1 MQFNEAQIQAIQHN
15 TGPCMVIA
23 GPGSGKTTVL
33 THRVRYLIERYG
45 VNPSDILVITFTK
58 AAAEQMKLK
67 FKGLSEGRNS
77 AVTFGTFH
85 AVFFTILKAAYNYS
99 AHCIIKPQIQHEFVK
114 DQMCRLELEYDDE
127 NEAVAGVLSEIS
139 CVKGEDVNID
149 EYESRCIPPQS
160 FRIMYR
166 AYDDML
172 VRKHLIDFDDMIV
185 QCRELLMQREDYR
198 RAWQNKYKYIL
209 IDEFQDINK
218 AQFDVVRILADE
230 YRNLFV
236 VGDDDQS
243 IYGFRGSAP
252 QIMLDFNKYY
262 SDAVRIDMCINYR
275 STGNIV
281 FASRAVAEENEHRYY
296 KDITTYNSQGDT
308 VSVYEFNS
316 LNDEKAFLVSEIRRL
331 IDTGIAADD
340 IAVLSRT
347 NVIGNMYMSRLE
359 SDGIPC
365 CDYSAVQDVYEHWI
379 SKDILTYIRI
389 ALGSRERMDFL
400 RIINKPL
407 RYITRSYITQ
417 PADINALKR
426 SCERNEQMSE
436 QVEKLA
442 SDINMIRNMS
452 PFAAVNYIRKGIGY
466 DEYIRNYIYEYKAD
480 KEELYNVLD
489 ELAHRA
495 SRYMSLSQWLD
506 GITEYL
512 KQCDTQRRN
521 NTVEGVHMLTMHG
534 SKGLEY
540 KIVMVMDVCEGI
552 IPYNK
557 AVLDEQIEEERRLFL
572 CCNDKGKRKVVSSV
586 PQAEVQQRYNPFTLY
601 RRASYCS
608 LSSSSYR
615 SSYSIA
621 SNSSSNASDTSS
633 YSSSDSIFSS
643 TGSLSPSTLYL

>member
-1 MQFNEAQIQAIQHN
+1 MQFNKAQIQAIQHN
-15 TGPCMVIA
+15 KGPCMVIA

-33 THRVRYLIERYG
+33 THRVRYLIDRCG
-45 VNPSDILVITFTK
+45 VKPSDILVITFTK
-58 AAAEQMKLK
+58 AAAEQMKFK
-67 FKGLSEGRNS
+67 FKGLSEGRSS

-99 AHCIIKPQIQHEFVK
+99 ARCIITPQVQHEFVK
-114 DQMCRLELEYDDE
+114 DQIHRLELEYDDE
-127 NEAVAGVLSEIS
+127 KEAVDGVLSEIS
-139 CVKGEDVNID
+139 RVKGEAVNID

-160 FRIMYR
+160 FRIIYM

-236 VGDDDQS
+236 VGDDDQG

-365 CDYSAVQDVYEHWI
+365 CDYSVVQDIYEHWI

-389 ALGSRERMDFL
+389 ALGSRERIDFL

-407 RYITRSYITQ
+407 RYISRSYITQ

-426 SCERNEQMSE
+426 GYEGNEQMSK
-436 QVEKLA
+436 QVEKLV
-442 SDINMIRNMS
+442 SDISMIRSMS
-452 PFAAVNYIRKGIGY
+452 PFAAVNYIRKGVGY
-466 DEYIRNYIYEYKAD
+466 DEYIRNYIYEHKAD

-495 SRYMSLSQWLD
+495 SQYMSLSQWLD
-506 GITEYL
+506 GIAEYIR
-512 KQCDTQRRN
+512 QCDKDRQN
-521 NTVEGVHMLTMHG
+521 NTADGVHMLTMHG

-540 KIVMVMDVCEGI
+540 KIVLVMDVCEGI

-557 AVLDEQIEEERRLFL
+557 SILDEQIEEERRLFYVAMTRAKEKL
-572 CCNDKGKRKVVSSV
+572 YLLYPK
-586 PQAEVQQRYNPFTLY
+586 QRYNKDTT
-601 RRASYCS
+601 
-608 LSSSSYR
+608 R
-615 SSYSIA
+615 SRFIEELLTARYPLLRT
-621 SNSSSNASDTSS
+621 DLHT
-633 YSSSDSIFSS
+633 
-643 TGSLSPSTLYL
+643 P

>member
-1 MQFNEAQIQAIQHN
+1 MQFNKAQIQAIQHN
-15 TGPCMVIA
+15 KGPCMVIA

-33 THRVRYLIERYG
+33 THRVRYLIDRCG
-45 VNPSDILVITFTK
+45 VKPSDILVITFTK
-58 AAAEQMKLK
+58 AAAEQMKFK
-67 FKGLSEGRNS
+67 FKGLSEGRSS

-99 AHCIIKPQIQHEFVK
+99 ARCIITPQVQHEFVK
-114 DQMCRLELEYDDE
+114 DQIHRLELEYDDE
-127 NEAVAGVLSEIS
+127 KEAVDGVLSEIS
-139 CVKGEDVNID
+139 RVKGEAVNID

-160 FRIMYR
+160 FRIIYM

-365 CDYSAVQDVYEHWI
+365 CDYSVVQDIYEHWI

-389 ALGSRERMDFL
+389 ALGSRERIDFL

-407 RYITRSYITQ
+407 RYISRSYITQ

-426 SCERNEQMSE
+426 GYEGNEQMSK
-436 QVEKLA
+436 QVEKLV
-442 SDINMIRNMS
+442 SDISMIRSMS
-452 PFAAVNYIRKGIGY
+452 PFAAVNYIRKGVGY
-466 DEYIRNYIYEYKAD
+466 DEYIRNYIYEHKAD

-495 SRYMSLSQWLD
+495 SQYMSLSQWLD
-506 GITEYL
+506 GIVEYIR
-512 KQCDTQRRN
+512 QCDKDRQN
-521 NTVEGVHMLTMHG
+521 NTADGVHMLTMHG

-540 KIVMVMDVCEGI
+540 KIVLVMDACEGI

-557 AVLDEQIEEERRLFL
+557 SILDEQIEEERRLFYVAMTRAKEKL
-572 CCNDKGKRKVVSSV
+572 YLLYPK
-586 PQAEVQQRYNPFTLY
+586 QRYNKDTT
-601 RRASYCS
+601 
-608 LSSSSYR
+608 R
-615 SSYSIA
+615 SRFIEELLTARYPLLRT
-621 SNSSSNASDTSS
+621 DLHT
-633 YSSSDSIFSS
+633 
-643 TGSLSPSTLYL
+643 P

>member
-15 TGPCMVIA
+15 KGPCMVIA

-33 THRVRYLIERYG
+33 THRVRYLIDRCG
-45 VNPSDILVITFTK
+45 VKPSDILVITFTK
-58 AAAEQMKLK
+58 AAAEQMKFK
-67 FKGLSEGRNS
+67 FKGLSEGRSS

-99 AHCIIKPQIQHEFVK
+99 ARCIITPQVQHEFVK
-114 DQMCRLELEYDDE
+114 DQIHRLELEYDDE
-127 NEAVAGVLSEIS
+127 KEAVDGVLSEIS
-139 CVKGEDVNID
+139 RVKGEAVNID

-160 FRIMYR
+160 FRIIYM

-365 CDYSAVQDVYEHWI
+365 CDYSVVQDIYEHWI

-389 ALGSRERMDFL
+389 ALGSRERIDFL

-407 RYITRSYITQ
+407 RYISRSYITQ

-426 SCERNEQMSE
+426 GYEGNEQMSE
-436 QVEKLA
+436 QVEKLV
-442 SDINMIRNMS
+442 SDISLIRSMS
-452 PFAAVNYIRKGIGY
+452 PFAAVNYIRKGVGY
-466 DEYIRNYIYEYKAD
+466 DEYIRNYIYEHKAD

-495 SRYMSLSQWLD
+495 SQYMSLSQWLED
-506 GITEYL
+506 IAEYIR
-512 KQCDTQRRN
+512 QCDKDRQN
-521 NTVEGVHMLTMHG
+521 NTADGVHMLTMHG

-540 KIVMVMDVCEGI
+540 KIVLVMDVCEGI

-557 AVLDEQIEEERRLFL
+557 AVLDSQIEEERRLFYVAMTRAKEKL
-572 CCNDKGKRKVVSSV
+572 YLLYPK
-586 PQAEVQQRYNPFTLY
+586 QRYNKDTT
-601 RRASYCS
+601 
-608 LSSSSYR
+608 R
-615 SSYSIA
+615 SRFIEELLTARYPLLRT
-621 SNSSSNASDTSS
+621 DLHT
-633 YSSSDSIFSS
+633 
-643 TGSLSPSTLYL
+643 P

>member
-1 MQFNEAQIQAIQHN
+1 MQFNKAQIQAIQHN
-15 TGPCMVIA
+15 KGPCMVIA

-33 THRVRYLIERYG
+33 THRVRYLIDRCG
-45 VNPSDILVITFTK
+45 VKPSDILVITFTK
-58 AAAEQMKLK
+58 AAAEQMKFK
-67 FKGLSEGRNS
+67 FKGLSEGRSS

-99 AHCIIKPQIQHEFVK
+99 ARCIITPQVQHEFVK
-114 DQMCRLELEYDDE
+114 DQIHRLELEYDDE
-127 NEAVAGVLSEIS
+127 KEAVDGVLSEIS
-139 CVKGEDVNID
+139 RVKGEAVNID
-149 EYESRCIPPQS
+149 EYESMSVPQQS
-160 FRIMYR
+160 FRKIYM

-172 VRKHLIDFDDMIV
+172 ARKHLIDFEDMIV
-185 QCRELLMQREDYR
+185 LCRELLMQREDYR

-218 AQFDVVRILADE
+218 AQFDVVRILADG

-281 FASRAVAEENEHRYY
+281 LASRAVAEENEHRYY
-296 KDITTYNSQGDT
+296 KDITTNNAQGDS
-308 VSVYEFNS
+308 VSIYEFNS

-347 NVIGNMYMSRLE
+347 NIIGNMYMSRLE
-359 SDGIPC
+359 SDGVPC
-365 CDYSAVQDVYEHWI
+365 CDYSVVQDIYEHWI

-426 SCERNEQMSE
+426 GYEGNEQMSK
-436 QVEKLA
+436 QVEKLV
-442 SDINMIRNMS
+442 SDISMIRSMS
-452 PFAAVNYIRKGIGY
+452 PFAAVNYIRKGVGY
-466 DEYIRNYIYEYKAD
+466 DEYIRNYIYEHKAD

-495 SRYMSLSQWLD
+495 SQYMSLSQWLD
-506 GITEYL
+506 GIVEYIR
-512 KQCDTQRRN
+512 QCDKDRQN
-521 NTVEGVHMLTMHG
+521 NTADGVHMLTMHG

-540 KIVMVMDVCEGI
+540 KIVLVMDVCEGI

-557 AVLDEQIEEERRLFL
+557 SILDEQIEEERRLFYVAMTRAKEKL
-572 CCNDKGKRKVVSSV
+572 YLLYSK
-586 PQAEVQQRYNPFTLY
+586 QRYNKDTT
-601 RRASYCS
+601 
-608 LSSSSYR
+608 R
-615 SSYSIA
+615 SRFIEELLTARYPLLRT
-621 SNSSSNASDTSS
+621 DLHT
-633 YSSSDSIFSS
+633 
-643 TGSLSPSTLYL
+643 P

>member
-1 MQFNEAQIQAIQHN
+1 MQFNKAQIQAIQHN
-15 TGPCMVIA
+15 KGPCMVIA

-33 THRVRYLIERYG
+33 THSVRYLIDRCG
-45 VNPSDILVITFTK
+45 VKPSDILVITFTK
-58 AAAEQMKLK
+58 AAAEQMKFK
-67 FKGLSEGRNS
+67 FKGLSEGRSS

-99 AHCIIKPQIQHEFVK
+99 ARCIITPQVQHEFVK
-114 DQMCRLELEYDDE
+114 DQIHRLELEYDDE
-127 NEAVAGVLSEIS
+127 KEAVDGVLSEIS
-139 CVKGEDVNID
+139 RVKGEAVNID

-160 FRIMYR
+160 FRIIYM

-365 CDYSAVQDVYEHWI
+365 CDYSVVQDIYEHWI

-389 ALGSRERMDFL
+389 ALGSRERIDFL

-407 RYITRSYITQ
+407 RYISRSYITQ

-426 SCERNEQMSE
+426 GYEGNEQMSK
-436 QVEKLA
+436 QVEKLV
-442 SDINMIRNMS
+442 SDISMIRSMS
-452 PFAAVNYIRKGIGY
+452 PFAAVNYIRKGVGY
-466 DEYIRNYIYEYKAD
+466 DEYIRNYIYEHKAD

-495 SRYMSLSQWLD
+495 SQYMSLSQWLD
-506 GITEYL
+506 GIAEYIR
-512 KQCDTQRRN
+512 QCDKDRQN
-521 NTVEGVHMLTMHG
+521 NTADGVHMLTMHG

-540 KIVMVMDVCEGI
+540 KIVLVMDVCEGI

-557 AVLDEQIEEERRLFL
+557 SILDEQIEEERRLFYVAMTRAKEKL
-572 CCNDKGKRKVVSSV
+572 YLLYPK
-586 PQAEVQQRYNPFTLY
+586 QRYNKDTT
-601 RRASYCS
+601 
-608 LSSSSYR
+608 R
-615 SSYSIA
+615 SRFIEELLTARYPLLRT
-621 SNSSSNASDTSS
+621 DLHT
-633 YSSSDSIFSS
+633 
-643 TGSLSPSTLYL
+643 P

>member
-127 NEAVAGVLSEIS
+127 KEAVAGVLSEIS
-139 CVKGEDVNID
+139 CVKGGAFNID

-172 VRKHLIDFDDMIV
+172 V
-185 QCRELLMQREDYR
+185 QCRELLMQREDYK

-218 AQFDVVRILADE
+218 AQFDVVRILADR

-281 FASRAVAEENEHRYY
+281 LASRAVAEENEHRYY
-296 KDITTYNSQGDT
+296 KDITTYNTQGDT

-316 LNDEKAFLVSEIRRL
+316 LNDEKAFEIRRL
-331 IDTGIAADD
+331 IDSGIAADD

-365 CDYSAVQDVYEHWI
+365 CDYSAVQDAYEHWI

-389 ALGSRERMDFL
+389 ALGSRERIDFL

-426 SCERNEQMSE
+426 CCEGNEQMSK
-436 QVEKLA
+436 QVEKLV
-442 SDINMIRNMS
+442 SDINIIRNMS

-466 DEYIRNYIYEYKAD
+466 DEYIRDYMYEHKAD

-489 ELAHRA
+489 ELTHRA

-506 GITEYL
+506 GIAEYL
-512 KQCDTQRRN
+512 KQCNTQRRN
-521 NTVEGVHMLTMHG
+521 STMEGVHMLTMHG

-557 AVLDEQIEEERRLFL
+557 AVLDEQIEEERRLFYVAMTRAKEKL
-572 CCNDKGKRKVVSSV
+572 YLLYPK
-586 PQAEVQQRYNPFTLY
+586 QRYNKDTT
-601 RRASYCS
+601 
-608 LSSSSYR
+608 R
-615 SSYSIA
+615 SRFIEELLTARYPLLRT
-621 SNSSSNASDTSS
+621 DLHT
-633 YSSSDSIFSS
+633 
-643 TGSLSPSTLYL
+643 P

>member
-15 TGPCMVIA
+15 KGPCMVIA

-67 FKGLSEGRNS
+67 FKGLSEGRSS

-99 AHCIIKPQIQHEFVK
+99 ANCIIKPQIQHEFVK
-114 DQMCRLELEYDDE
+114 DQLCRLELEYDDE
-127 NEAVAGVLSEIS
+127 KEAVAGVLSEIS
-139 CVKGEDVNID
+139 RVKGEAVNID
-149 EYESRCIPPQS
+149 EYESRSIPPQS
-160 FRIMYR
+160 FRMIYR

-172 VRKHLIDFDDMIV
+172 LRKHLIDFDDMIV
-185 QCRELLMQREDYR
+185 LCRDLLMQREDYR

-218 AQFDVVRILADE
+218 AQFDVVRILADG

-281 FASRAVAEENEHRYY
+281 LASRAVAEENEHRYY

-316 LNDEKAFLVSEIRRL
+316 LNDEKAFAASEIRRL
-331 IDTGIAADD
+331 IDSGIASDD

-365 CDYSAVQDVYEHWI
+365 CDYSAVQDVYEHWV

-426 SCERNEQMSE
+426 CCEGNEQMSK
-436 QVEKLA
+436 QVEKLV

-466 DEYIRNYIYEYKAD
+466 DEYIRDYIYEHKAD

-489 ELAHRA
+489 ELTHRA

-506 GITEYL
+506 GIVEYL

-521 NTVEGVHMLTMHG
+521 NTAEGVHMLTMHG

-557 AVLDEQIEEERRLFL
+557 AVLDEQIEEERRLFYVAMTRAKEKL
-572 CCNDKGKRKVVSSV
+572 YLLYPK
-586 PQAEVQQRYNPFTLY
+586 QRYNKDTT
-601 RRASYCS
+601 
-608 LSSSSYR
+608 R
-615 SSYSIA
+615 SRFIEEVLTAHYPLLRTDLHI
-621 SNSSSNASDTSS
+621 
-633 YSSSDSIFSS
+633 
-643 TGSLSPSTLYL
+643 P

>member
-1 MQFNEAQIQAIQHN
+1 LQFNKAQIQAIQHN
-15 TGPCMVIA
+15 KGPCMVIA

-33 THRVRYLIERYG
+33 THRVRYLIDRCG
-45 VNPSDILVITFTK
+45 VKPSDILVITFTK
-58 AAAEQMKLK
+58 AAAEQMKFK
-67 FKGLSEGRNS
+67 FKGLSEGRSS

-99 AHCIIKPQIQHEFVK
+99 ARCIITPQVQHEFVK
-114 DQMCRLELEYDDE
+114 DQIHRLELEYDDE
-127 NEAVAGVLSEIS
+127 KEAVDGVLSEIS
-139 CVKGEDVNID
+139 RVKGEAVNID

-160 FRIMYR
+160 FRIIYM

-365 CDYSAVQDVYEHWI
+365 CDYSVVQDIYEHWI

-389 ALGSRERMDFL
+389 ALGSRERIDFL

-407 RYITRSYITQ
+407 RYISRSYITQ
-417 PADINALKR
+417 PAYINALKR
-426 SCERNEQMSE
+426 GYEGNEQMSK
-436 QVEKLA
+436 QVEKLV
-442 SDINMIRNMS
+442 SDISMIRSMS
-452 PFAAVNYIRKGIGY
+452 PFAAVNYIRKGVGY
-466 DEYIRNYIYEYKAD
+466 DEYIRNYIYEHKAD

-495 SRYMSLSQWLD
+495 SQYMSLSQWLD
-506 GITEYL
+506 GIVEYIR
-512 KQCDTQRRN
+512 QCDKDRQN
-521 NTVEGVHMLTMHG
+521 NTADGVHMLTMHG

-540 KIVMVMDVCEGI
+540 KIVLVMDACEGI

-557 AVLDEQIEEERRLFL
+557 SILDEQIEEERRLFYVAMTRAKEKL
-572 CCNDKGKRKVVSSV
+572 YLLYPK
-586 PQAEVQQRYNPFTLY
+586 QRYNKDTT
-601 RRASYCS
+601 
-608 LSSSSYR
+608 R
-615 SSYSIA
+615 SRFIEELLTARYPLLRT
-621 SNSSSNASDTSS
+621 DLHT
-633 YSSSDSIFSS
+633 
-643 TGSLSPSTLYL
+643 P

>member
-1 MQFNEAQIQAIQHN
+1 MQFNKAQIQAIQHN
-15 TGPCMVIA
+15 KGPCMVIA

-33 THRVRYLIERYG
+33 THRVRYLIDRCG
-45 VNPSDILVITFTK
+45 VKPSDILVITFTK
-58 AAAEQMKLK
+58 AAAEQMKFK
-67 FKGLSEGRNS
+67 FKGLSEGRSS

-99 AHCIIKPQIQHEFVK
+99 ARCIITPQVQHEFVK
-114 DQMCRLELEYDDE
+114 DQIHRLELEYDDE
-127 NEAVAGVLSEIS
+127 KEAVDGVLSEIS
-139 CVKGEDVNID
+139 RVKGEAVNID

-160 FRIMYR
+160 FRIIYM

-230 YRNLFV
+230 YINLFV

-365 CDYSAVQDVYEHWI
+365 CDYSVVQDIYEHWI

-389 ALGSRERMDFL
+389 ALGSRERIDFL

-407 RYITRSYITQ
+407 RYISRSYITQ

-426 SCERNEQMSE
+426 GYEGNEQMSK
-436 QVEKLA
+436 QVEKLV
-442 SDINMIRNMS
+442 SDISMIRSMS
-452 PFAAVNYIRKGIGY
+452 PFAAVNYIRKGVGY
-466 DEYIRNYIYEYKAD
+466 DEYIRNYIYEHKAD

-495 SRYMSLSQWLD
+495 SQYMSLSQWLD
-506 GITEYL
+506 GIVEYIR
-512 KQCDTQRRN
+512 QCDKDRQN
-521 NTVEGVHMLTMHG
+521 NTADGVHMLTMHG

-540 KIVMVMDVCEGI
+540 KIVLVMDACEGI

-557 AVLDEQIEEERRLFL
+557 SILDEQIEEERRLFYVAMTRAKEKL
-572 CCNDKGKRKVVSSV
+572 YLLYPK
-586 PQAEVQQRYNPFTLY
+586 QRYNKDTT
-601 RRASYCS
+601 
-608 LSSSSYR
+608 R
-615 SSYSIA
+615 SRFIEELLTARYPLLRT
-621 SNSSSNASDTSS
+621 DLHT
-633 YSSSDSIFSS
+633 
-643 TGSLSPSTLYL
+643 P

>member
-1 MQFNEAQIQAIQHN
+1 MQFNKAQIQAIQHN
-15 TGPCMVIA
+15 KGPCMVIA

-33 THRVRYLIERYG
+33 THRVRYLIDRCG
-45 VNPSDILVITFTK
+45 VKPSDILVITFTK
-58 AAAEQMKLK
+58 AAAEQMKFK
-67 FKGLSEGRNS
+67 FKGLSEGRSS

-99 AHCIIKPQIQHEFVK
+99 ARCIITPQVQHEFVK
-114 DQMCRLELEYDDE
+114 DQIHRLELEYDDE
-127 NEAVAGVLSEIS
+127 KEAVDGVLSEIS
-139 CVKGEDVNID
+139 RVKGEAVNID

-160 FRIMYR
+160 FRIIYM

-365 CDYSAVQDVYEHWI
+365 CDYSVVQDIYEHWI

-389 ALGSRERMDFL
+389 ALGSRERIDFL

-426 SCERNEQMSE
+426 GYEGNEQMSK
-436 QVEKLA
+436 QVEKLV
-442 SDINMIRNMS
+442 SDISMIRSMS
-452 PFAAVNYIRKGIGY
+452 PFAAVNYIRKGVGY
-466 DEYIRNYIYEYKAD
+466 DEYIRNYIYEHKAD

-495 SRYMSLSQWLD
+495 SQYMSLSQWLD
-506 GITEYL
+506 GIVEYIR
-512 KQCDTQRRN
+512 QCDKDRQN
-521 NTVEGVHMLTMHG
+521 NTADGVHMLTMHG

-540 KIVMVMDVCEGI
+540 KIVLVMDACEGI

-557 AVLDEQIEEERRLFL
+557 SILDEQIEEERRLFYVAMTRAKEKL
-572 CCNDKGKRKVVSSV
+572 YLLYPK
-586 PQAEVQQRYNPFTLY
+586 QRYNKDTT
-601 RRASYCS
+601 
-608 LSSSSYR
+608 R
-615 SSYSIA
+615 SRFIEELLTARYPLLRT
-621 SNSSSNASDTSS
+621 DLHT
-633 YSSSDSIFSS
+633 
-643 TGSLSPSTLYL
+643 P

>member
-1 MQFNEAQIQAIQHN
+1 MQFNKAQIQAIQHN
-15 TGPCMVIA
+15 KGPCMVIA

-33 THRVRYLIERYG
+33 THRVRYLIDRCG
-45 VNPSDILVITFTK
+45 VKPSDILVITFTK
-58 AAAEQMKLK
+58 AAAEQMKFK
-67 FKGLSEGRNS
+67 FKGLSEGRSS

-99 AHCIIKPQIQHEFVK
+99 ARCIITPQVQHEFVK
-114 DQMCRLELEYDDE
+114 DQIHRLELEYDDE
-127 NEAVAGVLSEIS
+127 KEAVDGVLSEIS
-139 CVKGEDVNID
+139 RVKGEAVNID

-160 FRIMYR
+160 FRIIYM

-365 CDYSAVQDVYEHWI
+365 CDYSVVQDIYEHWI

-389 ALGSRERMDFL
+389 ALGSRERIDFL

-407 RYITRSYITQ
+407 RYISRSYITQ

-426 SCERNEQMSE
+426 GYEGNEQMSK
-436 QVEKLA
+436 QVEKLV
-442 SDINMIRNMS
+442 SDISMIRSMS
-452 PFAAVNYIRKGIGY
+452 PFAAVNYIRKGVGY
-466 DEYIRNYIYEYKAD
+466 DEYIRNYIYEHKAD

-495 SRYMSLSQWLD
+495 SQYMSLSQWLD
-506 GITEYL
+506 GIAEYIR
-512 KQCDTQRRN
+512 QCDKDRQN
-521 NTVEGVHMLTMHG
+521 NTADGVHMLTMHG

-540 KIVMVMDVCEGI
+540 KIVLVMDVCEGI

-557 AVLDEQIEEERRLFL
+557 AVLDEQIEEERRLFYVAMTRAKEKL
-572 CCNDKGKRKVVSSV
+572 YLLYPK
-586 PQAEVQQRYNPFTLY
+586 QRYNKDTT
-601 RRASYCS
+601 
-608 LSSSSYR
+608 R
-615 SSYSIA
+615 SRFIEEILTARYPLLRI
-621 SNSSSNASDTSS
+621 DLHT
-633 YSSSDSIFSS
+633 
-643 TGSLSPSTLYL
+643 P

>member
-1 MQFNEAQIQAIQHN
+1 MQFNKAQIQAIQHN
-15 TGPCMVIA
+15 KGPCMVIA

-33 THRVRYLIERYG
+33 THRVRYLIDRCG
-45 VNPSDILVITFTK
+45 VKPSDILVITFTK
-58 AAAEQMKLK
+58 AAAEQMKFK
-67 FKGLSEGRNS
+67 FKGLSEGRSS

-99 AHCIIKPQIQHEFVK
+99 ARCIITPQVQHEFVK
-114 DQMCRLELEYDDE
+114 DQIHRLELEYDDE
-127 NEAVAGVLSEIS
+127 KEAVDGVLSEIS
-139 CVKGEDVNID
+139 RVKGEAVNID

-160 FRIMYR
+160 FRIIYM

-218 AQFDVVRILADE
+218 AQFDVVRILADG

-275 STGNIV
+275 STGNV
-281 FASRAVAEENEHRYY
+281 VLASRAVAEENEHRYY
-296 KDITTYNSQGDT
+296 KDITTNNAQGDS
-308 VSVYEFNS
+308 VSIYEFNS

-347 NVIGNMYMSRLE
+347 NIIGNMYMSRLE
-359 SDGIPC
+359 SDGVPC
-365 CDYSAVQDVYEHWI
+365 CDYSVVQDIYEHWI

-389 ALGSRERMDFL
+389 ALGSRERIDFL

-426 SCERNEQMSE
+426 GYEGNEQMSE
-436 QVEKLA
+436 QVEKLV
-442 SDINMIRNMS
+442 SDISLIRSMS
-452 PFAAVNYIRKGIGY
+452 PFAAVNYIRKGVGY
-466 DEYIRNYIYEYKAD
+466 DEYIRNYIYEHKAD

-495 SRYMSLSQWLD
+495 SQYMSLSQWLED
-506 GITEYL
+506 IAEYIR
-512 KQCDTQRRN
+512 QCDKDRQN
-521 NTVEGVHMLTMHG
+521 NTADGVHMLTMHG

-540 KIVMVMDVCEGI
+540 KIVLVMDVCEGI

-557 AVLDEQIEEERRLFL
+557 AVLDSQIEEERRLFYVAMTRAKEKL
-572 CCNDKGKRKVVSSV
+572 YLLYAKS
-586 PQAEVQQRYNPFTLY
+586 RYNKDTTISRFVTEIDDHY
-601 RRASYCS
+601 VDYSFSESSCS
-608 LSSSSYR
+608 
-615 SSYSIA
+615 
-621 SNSSSNASDTSS
+621 
-633 YSSSDSIFSS
+633 
-643 TGSLSPSTLYL
+643 

>member
-1 MQFNEAQIQAIQHN
+1 LQFNKAQIQAIQHN
-15 TGPCMVIA
+15 KGPCMVIA

-33 THRVRYLIERYG
+33 THRVRYLIDRCG
-45 VNPSDILVITFTK
+45 VKPSDILVITFTK
-58 AAAEQMKLK
+58 AAAEQMKFK
-67 FKGLSEGRNS
+67 FKGLSEGRSS

-99 AHCIIKPQIQHEFVK
+99 ARCIITPQVQHEFVK
-114 DQMCRLELEYDDE
+114 DQIHRLELEYDDE
-127 NEAVAGVLSEIS
+127 KEAVDGVLSEIS
-139 CVKGEDVNID
+139 RVKGEAVNID

-160 FRIMYR
+160 FRIIYM

-365 CDYSAVQDVYEHWI
+365 CDYSVVQDIYEHWI

-389 ALGSRERMDFL
+389 ALGSRERIDFL

-407 RYITRSYITQ
+407 RYISRSYITQ

-426 SCERNEQMSE
+426 GYEGNEQMSK
-436 QVEKLA
+436 QVEKLV
-442 SDINMIRNMS
+442 SDISMIRSMS
-452 PFAAVNYIRKGIGY
+452 PFAAVNYIRKGVGY
-466 DEYIRNYIYEYKAD
+466 DEYIRNYIYEHKAD

-495 SRYMSLSQWLD
+495 SQYMSLSQWLD
-506 GITEYL
+506 GIAEYIR
-512 KQCDTQRRN
+512 QCDKDRQN
-521 NTVEGVHMLTMHG
+521 NTADGVHMLTMHG

-540 KIVMVMDVCEGI
+540 KIVLVMDVCEGI

-557 AVLDEQIEEERRLFL
+557 SILDEQIEEERRLFYVAMTRAKEKL
-572 CCNDKGKRKVVSSV
+572 YLLYPK
-586 PQAEVQQRYNPFTLY
+586 QRYNKDTT
-601 RRASYCS
+601 
-608 LSSSSYR
+608 R
-615 SSYSIA
+615 SRFIEELLTARYPLLRT
-621 SNSSSNASDTSS
+621 DLHT
-633 YSSSDSIFSS
+633 
-643 TGSLSPSTLYL
+643 P

>member
-359 SDGIPC
+359 SDGIP
-365 CDYSAVQDVYEHWI
+365 
-379 SKDILTYIRI
+379 
-389 ALGSRERMDFL
+389 
-400 RIINKPL
+400 
-407 RYITRSYITQ
+407 
-417 PADINALKR
+417 
-426 SCERNEQMSE
+426 
-436 QVEKLA
+436 
-442 SDINMIRNMS
+442 
-452 PFAAVNYIRKGIGY
+452 
-466 DEYIRNYIYEYKAD
+466 
-480 KEELYNVLD
+480 
-489 ELAHRA
+489 
-495 SRYMSLSQWLD
+495 
-506 GITEYL
+506 
-512 KQCDTQRRN
+512 
-521 NTVEGVHMLTMHG
+521 
-534 SKGLEY
+534 
-540 KIVMVMDVCEGI
+540 
-552 IPYNK
+552 
-557 AVLDEQIEEERRLFL
+557 
-572 CCNDKGKRKVVSSV
+572 
-586 PQAEVQQRYNPFTLY
+586 
-601 RRASYCS
+601 
-608 LSSSSYR
+608 
-615 SSYSIA
+615 
-621 SNSSSNASDTSS
+621 
-633 YSSSDSIFSS
+633 
-643 TGSLSPSTLYL
+643 

>member
-127 NEAVAGVLSEIS
+127 KEAVAGVLSEIS
-139 CVKGEDVNID
+139 CVKGGAFNID

-185 QCRELLMQREDYR
+185 QCRELLMQREDYK

-218 AQFDVVRILADE
+218 AQFDVVRILADR

-281 FASRAVAEENEHRYY
+281 LASRAVAEENEHRYY
-296 KDITTYNSQGDT
+296 KDITTYNTQGDT

-316 LNDEKAFLVSEIRRL
+316 LNDEKAFAASEIRRL
-331 IDTGIAADD
+331 IDSGIAADD

-365 CDYSAVQDVYEHWI
+365 CDYSAVQDAYEHWI

-389 ALGSRERMDFL
+389 ALGSRERIDFL

-417 PADINALKR
+417 P
-426 SCERNEQMSE
+426 
-436 QVEKLA
+436 
-442 SDINMIRNMS
+442 SDINIIRNMS

-466 DEYIRNYIYEYKAD
+466 DEYIRDYMYEHKAD

-489 ELAHRA
+489 ELTHRA

-506 GITEYL
+506 GIAEYL
-512 KQCDTQRRN
+512 KQCNTQRRN
-521 NTVEGVHMLTMHG
+521 STMEGVHMLTMHG

-557 AVLDEQIEEERRLFL
+557 AVLDEQIEEERRLFYVAMTRAKEKL
-572 CCNDKGKRKVVSSV
+572 YLLYPK
-586 PQAEVQQRYNPFTLY
+586 QRYNKDTT
-601 RRASYCS
+601 
-608 LSSSSYR
+608 R
-615 SSYSIA
+615 SRFIEELLTARYPLLRT
-621 SNSSSNASDTSS
+621 DLHT
-633 YSSSDSIFSS
+633 
-643 TGSLSPSTLYL
+643 P

>member
-15 TGPCMVIA
+15 KGPCMVIA

-33 THRVRYLIERYG
+33 THRVRYLIDRCG
-45 VNPSDILVITFTK
+45 VKPSDILVITFTK
-58 AAAEQMKLK
+58 AAAEQMKFK
-67 FKGLSEGRNS
+67 FKGLSEGRSS

-99 AHCIIKPQIQHEFVK
+99 ARCIITPQVQHEFVK

-127 NEAVAGVLSEIS
+127 KEAVAGVLSEIS
-139 CVKGEDVNID
+139 RVKGEAVNID
-149 EYESRCIPPQS
+149 EYESISVPQQS
-160 FRIMYR
+160 FRIIYM

-172 VRKHLIDFDDMIV
+172 VKKHLIDFDDMIV
-185 QCRELLMQREDYR
+185 LCRELLMQREDYR

-218 AQFDVVRILADE
+218 AQFDVVRILADG

-275 STGNIV
+275 STGNV
-281 FASRAVAEENEHRYY
+281 VLASRAVAEENEHRYY
-296 KDITTYNSQGDT
+296 KDITTSNAQGDS
-308 VSVYEFNS
+308 VSIYEFNT

-331 IDTGIAADD
+331 IDAGIAADD

-347 NVIGNMYMSRLE
+347 NIIGNMYMSRLKSE
-359 SDGIPC
+359 GISCSD
-365 CDYSAVQDVYEHWI
+365 DSAIQDVYEHWI

-426 SCERNEQMSE
+426 GYEGNEQISE
-436 QVEKLA
+436 QVEKLV
-442 SDINMIRNMS
+442 SDISMIRSMS
-452 PFAAVNYIRKGIGY
+452 PFAAVNYIRKGVGY
-466 DEYIRNYIYEYKAD
+466 DEYIRNYIYEHKAD

-495 SRYMSLSQWLD
+495 SQYMSLSQWLD
-506 GITEYL
+506 GITEYIR
-512 KQCDTQRRN
+512 QCDKDRQN
-521 NTVEGVHMLTMHG
+521 NTADGVHMLTMHG

-540 KIVMVMDVCEGI
+540 KIVLVMDVCEGI

-557 AVLDEQIEEERRLFL
+557 AVLDEQIEEERRLFYVAMTRAKEKL
-572 CCNDKGKRKVVSSV
+572 YLLYPK
-586 PQAEVQQRYNPFTLY
+586 QRYNKDTT
-601 RRASYCS
+601 
-608 LSSSSYR
+608 R
-615 SSYSIA
+615 SRFIEEILTARYPLLRI
-621 SNSSSNASDTSS
+621 DLHT
-633 YSSSDSIFSS
+633 
-643 TGSLSPSTLYL
+643 P

>member
-67 FKGLSEGRNS
+67 FKGLSEGRNF

-139 CVKGEDVNID
+139 RVKGEAVNID

-379 SKDILTYIRI
+379 
-389 ALGSRERMDFL
+389 RMDFL

-466 DEYIRNYIYEYKAD
+466 GEYIRNYIMC
-480 KEELYNVLD
+480 LMNW
-489 ELAHRA
+489 HTGRH
-495 SRYMSLSQWLD
+495 
-506 GITEYL
+506 GI
-512 KQCDTQRRN
+512 
-521 NTVEGVHMLTMHG
+521 
-534 SKGLEY
+534 
-540 KIVMVMDVCEGI
+540 
-552 IPYNK
+552 
-557 AVLDEQIEEERRLFL
+557 
-572 CCNDKGKRKVVSSV
+572 
-586 PQAEVQQRYNPFTLY
+586 
-601 RRASYCS
+601 
-608 LSSSSYR
+608 
-615 SSYSIA
+615 
-621 SNSSSNASDTSS
+621 
-633 YSSSDSIFSS
+633 
-643 TGSLSPSTLYL
+643 

>member
-1 MQFNEAQIQAIQHN
+1 MQFNKAQIQAIQHN
-15 TGPCMVIA
+15 KGPCMVIA

-33 THRVRYLIERYG
+33 THRVRYLIDRCG
-45 VNPSDILVITFTK
+45 VKPSDILVITFTK
-58 AAAEQMKLK
+58 AAAEQMKFK
-67 FKGLSEGRNS
+67 FKGLSEGRSS

-99 AHCIIKPQIQHEFVK
+99 ARCIITPQVQHEFVK
-114 DQMCRLELEYDDE
+114 DQIHRLELEYDDE
-127 NEAVAGVLSEIS
+127 KEAVDGVLSEIS
-139 CVKGEDVNID
+139 RVKGEAVNID

-160 FRIMYR
+160 FRIIYM

-365 CDYSAVQDVYEHWI
+365 CDYSVVQDIYEHWI

-389 ALGSRERMDFL
+389 ALGSRERIDFL

-407 RYITRSYITQ
+407 RYISRSYITQ
-417 PADINALKR
+417 SADINALKR
-426 SCERNEQMSE
+426 GYEGNEQMSK
-436 QVEKLA
+436 QVEKLV
-442 SDINMIRNMS
+442 SDISMIRSMS
-452 PFAAVNYIRKGIGY
+452 PFAAVNYIRKGVGY
-466 DEYIRNYIYEYKAD
+466 DEYIRNYIYEHKAD

-495 SRYMSLSQWLD
+495 SQYMSLSQWLD
-506 GITEYL
+506 GIVEYIR
-512 KQCDTQRRN
+512 QCDKDRQN
-521 NTVEGVHMLTMHG
+521 NTADGVHMLTMHG

-540 KIVMVMDVCEGI
+540 KIVLVMDVCEGI

-557 AVLDEQIEEERRLFL
+557 SILDEQIEEERRLFYVAMTRAKEKL
-572 CCNDKGKRKVVSSV
+572 YLLYPK
-586 PQAEVQQRYNPFTLY
+586 QRYNKDTT
-601 RRASYCS
+601 
-608 LSSSSYR
+608 R
-615 SSYSIA
+615 SRFLEEILTARYPLLRT
-621 SNSSSNASDTSS
+621 DLHT
-633 YSSSDSIFSS
+633 
-643 TGSLSPSTLYL
+643 P

>member
-15 TGPCMVIA
+15 KGPCMVIA

-33 THRVRYLIERYG
+33 THRVRYLIDRCG
-45 VNPSDILVITFTK
+45 VKPSDILVITFTK

-67 FKGLSEGRNS
+67 FKGLSEGRSS

-99 AHCIIKPQIQHEFVK
+99 ARCIITPQVQHEFVK

-127 NEAVAGVLSEIS
+127 KEAVAGVLSEIS
-139 CVKGEDVNID
+139 RVKDEAVNID
-149 EYESRCIPPQS
+149 EYESMSVPQQS
-160 FRIMYR
+160 FRKIYM

-172 VRKHLIDFDDMIV
+172 ARKHLIDFEDMIV
-185 QCRELLMQREDYR
+185 LCRELLMQREDYR

-218 AQFDVVRILADE
+218 AQFDVVRILADG

-275 STGNIV
+275 STGNV
-281 FASRAVAEENEHRYY
+281 VLASRAVAEENEHRYY
-296 KDITTYNSQGDT
+296 KDITTNNAQGDS
-308 VSVYEFNS
+308 VSIYEFNS

-347 NVIGNMYMSRLE
+347 NIIGNMYMSRLE
-359 SDGIPC
+359 SDGVPC
-365 CDYSAVQDVYEHWI
+365 CDYSVVQDIYEHWI

-389 ALGSRERMDFL
+389 ALGSRERIDFL

-426 SCERNEQMSE
+426 GYEGNEQMSE
-436 QVEKLA
+436 QVEKLV
-442 SDINMIRNMS
+442 SDISLIRSMS
-452 PFAAVNYIRKGIGY
+452 PFAAVNYIRKGVGY
-466 DEYIRNYIYEYKAD
+466 DEYIRNYIYEHKAD

-495 SRYMSLSQWLD
+495 SQYMSLSQWLED
-506 GITEYL
+506 IAEYIR
-512 KQCDTQRRN
+512 QCDKDRQN
-521 NTVEGVHMLTMHG
+521 NTADGVHMLTMHG

-540 KIVMVMDVCEGI
+540 KIVLVMDVCEGI

-557 AVLDEQIEEERRLFL
+557 SILDEQIEEERRLFYVAMTRAKEKL
-572 CCNDKGKRKVVSSV
+572 YLLYPK
-586 PQAEVQQRYNPFTLY
+586 QRYNKDTT
-601 RRASYCS
+601 
-608 LSSSSYR
+608 R
-615 SSYSIA
+615 SRFIEELLTARYPLLRT
-621 SNSSSNASDTSS
+621 DLHT
-633 YSSSDSIFSS
+633 
-643 TGSLSPSTLYL
+643 P

>member
-15 TGPCMVIA
+15 KGPCMVIA

-33 THRVRYLIERYG
+33 THRVRYLIDRYG

-67 FKGLSEGRNS
+67 FKGLSEGRSS

-127 NEAVAGVLSEIS
+127 KEAVAGVLSEIS
-139 CVKGEDVNID
+139 RVKGEAVNID
-149 EYESRCIPPQS
+149 EYESGSIPPQS
-160 FRIMYR
+160 FRMIYR

-185 QCRELLMQREDYR
+185 LCRDLLMQRDDYR

-218 AQFDVVRILADE
+218 AQFDVVRILADG

-281 FASRAVAEENEHRYY
+281 LASRAVAEENEHRYY

-316 LNDEKAFLVSEIRRL
+316 LNDEKAFVTSEIRKL
-331 IDTGIAADD
+331 IDSGIAADD

-407 RYITRSYITQ
+407 RYITRSFITQ

-426 SCERNEQMSE
+426 SCEGNEQMSK
-436 QVEKLA
+436 QVEKLV

-466 DEYIRNYIYEYKAD
+466 DEYIRNYIYEHKAD

-489 ELAHRA
+489 ELIHRA
-495 SRYMSLSQWLD
+495 SQYMSLSQWLD
-506 GITEYL
+506 GIAEYIRQHA
-512 KQCDTQRRN
+512 KEKKN
-521 NTVEGVHMLTMHG
+521 NTEDGVHMLTMHG

-557 AVLDEQIEEERRLFL
+557 AVLDEQIEEERRLFYVAMTRAKEKL
-572 CCNDKGKRKVVSSV
+572 YLLYPK
-586 PQAEVQQRYNPFTLY
+586 QRYNKDTT
-601 RRASYCS
+601 
-608 LSSSSYR
+608 R
-615 SSYSIA
+615 SRFIEEVLTARYPLLRTDLHI
-621 SNSSSNASDTSS
+621 
-633 YSSSDSIFSS
+633 
-643 TGSLSPSTLYL
+643 P

>member
-1 MQFNEAQIQAIQHN
+1 MQFNKAQIQAIQHN
-15 TGPCMVIA
+15 KGPCMVIA

-33 THRVRYLIERYG
+33 THRVRYLIDRCG
-45 VNPSDILVITFTK
+45 VKPSDILVITFTK
-58 AAAEQMKLK
+58 AAAEQMKFK
-67 FKGLSEGRNS
+67 FKGLSEGRSS

-99 AHCIIKPQIQHEFVK
+99 ARCIITPQVQHEFVK
-114 DQMCRLELEYDDE
+114 DQIHRLELEYDDE
-127 NEAVAGVLSEIS
+127 KEAVDGVLSEIS
-139 CVKGEDVNID
+139 RVKGEAVNID

-160 FRIMYR
+160 FRIIYM

-389 ALGSRERMDFL
+389 ALGSRERIDFL

-407 RYITRSYITQ
+407 RYISRSYITQ

-426 SCERNEQMSE
+426 GYEGNEQMSK
-436 QVEKLA
+436 QVEKLV
-442 SDINMIRNMS
+442 SDISMIRSMS
-452 PFAAVNYIRKGIGY
+452 PFAAVNYIRKGVGY
-466 DEYIRNYIYEYKAD
+466 DEYIRNYIYEHKAD

-495 SRYMSLSQWLD
+495 SQYMSLSQWLD
-506 GITEYL
+506 GIAEYIR
-512 KQCDTQRRN
+512 QCDKDRQN
-521 NTVEGVHMLTMHG
+521 NTADGVHMLTMHG

-540 KIVMVMDVCEGI
+540 KIVLVMDVCEGI

-557 AVLDEQIEEERRLFL
+557 AVLDEQIEEERRLFYVAMTRAKEKL
-572 CCNDKGKRKVVSSV
+572 YLLYPK
-586 PQAEVQQRYNPFTLY
+586 QRYNKDTT
-601 RRASYCS
+601 
-608 LSSSSYR
+608 R
-615 SSYSIA
+615 SRFIEEILTARYPLLRI
-621 SNSSSNASDTSS
+621 DLHT
-633 YSSSDSIFSS
+633 
-643 TGSLSPSTLYL
+643 P

>member
-1 MQFNEAQIQAIQHN
+1 
-15 TGPCMVIA
+15 MVIA

-33 THRVRYLIERYG
+33 THRVRYLIDRCG
-45 VNPSDILVITFTK
+45 VKPSDILVITFTK
-58 AAAEQMKLK
+58 AAAEQMKFK
-67 FKGLSEGRNS
+67 FKGLSEGRSS

-99 AHCIIKPQIQHEFVK
+99 ARCIITPQVQHEFVK
-114 DQMCRLELEYDDE
+114 DQIHRLELEYDDE
-127 NEAVAGVLSEIS
+127 KEAVDGVLSEIS
-139 CVKGEDVNID
+139 RVKGEAVNID

-160 FRIMYR
+160 FRIIYM

-365 CDYSAVQDVYEHWI
+365 CDYSVVQDIYEHWI

-389 ALGSRERMDFL
+389 ALGSRERIDFL

-407 RYITRSYITQ
+407 RYISRSYITQ

-426 SCERNEQMSE
+426 GYEGNEQMSK
-436 QVEKLA
+436 QVEKLV
-442 SDINMIRNMS
+442 SDISMIRSMS
-452 PFAAVNYIRKGIGY
+452 PFAAVNYIRKGVGY
-466 DEYIRNYIYEYKAD
+466 DEYIRNYIYEHKAD

-495 SRYMSLSQWLD
+495 SQYMSLSQWLD
-506 GITEYL
+506 GIAEYIR
-512 KQCDTQRRN
+512 QCDKDRQN
-521 NTVEGVHMLTMHG
+521 NTADGVHMLTMHG

-540 KIVMVMDVCEGI
+540 KIVLVMDVCEGI

-557 AVLDEQIEEERRLFL
+557 SILDEQIEEERRLFYVAMTRAKEKL
-572 CCNDKGKRKVVSSV
+572 YLLYPK
-586 PQAEVQQRYNPFTLY
+586 QRYNKDTT
-601 RRASYCS
+601 
-608 LSSSSYR
+608 R
-615 SSYSIA
+615 SRFIEELLTARYPLLRT
-621 SNSSSNASDTSS
+621 DLHT
-633 YSSSDSIFSS
+633 
-643 TGSLSPSTLYL
+643 P

>member
-1 MQFNEAQIQAIQHN
+1 MQFNKAQIQAIQHN
-15 TGPCMVIA
+15 KGPCMVIA

-33 THRVRYLIERYG
+33 THRVRYLIDRCG
-45 VNPSDILVITFTK
+45 VKPSDILVITFTK
-58 AAAEQMKLK
+58 AAAEQMKFK
-67 FKGLSEGRNS
+67 FKGLSEGRSS

-99 AHCIIKPQIQHEFVK
+99 ARCIITPQVQHEFVK
-114 DQMCRLELEYDDE
+114 DQIHRLELEYDDE
-127 NEAVAGVLSEIS
+127 KEAVDGVLSEIS
-139 CVKGEDVNID
+139 RVKGEAVNID

-160 FRIMYR
+160 FRIIYM

-365 CDYSAVQDVYEHWI
+365 CDYSVVQDIYEHWI

-389 ALGSRERMDFL
+389 ALGSRERIDFL

-407 RYITRSYITQ
+407 RYISRSYITQ
-417 PADINALKR
+417 SADINALKR
-426 SCERNEQMSE
+426 GYEGNEQMSK
-436 QVEKLA
+436 QVEKLV
-442 SDINMIRNMS
+442 SDISMIRSMS
-452 PFAAVNYIRKGIGY
+452 PFAAVNYIRKGVGY
-466 DEYIRNYIYEYKAD
+466 DEYIRNYIYEHKAD

-495 SRYMSLSQWLD
+495 SQYMSLSQWLD
-506 GITEYL
+506 GIAEYIR
-512 KQCDTQRRN
+512 QCDKDRQN
-521 NTVEGVHMLTMHG
+521 NTADGVHMLTMHG

-540 KIVMVMDVCEGI
+540 KIVLVMDVCEGI

-557 AVLDEQIEEERRLFL
+557 AVLDEQIEEERRLFYVAMTRAKEKL
-572 CCNDKGKRKVVSSV
+572 YLLYPK
-586 PQAEVQQRYNPFTLY
+586 QRYNKDTT
-601 RRASYCS
+601 
-608 LSSSSYR
+608 R
-615 SSYSIA
+615 SRFIEEILTARYPLLRI
-621 SNSSSNASDTSS
+621 DLHT
-633 YSSSDSIFSS
+633 
-643 TGSLSPSTLYL
+643 P

>member
-1 MQFNEAQIQAIQHN
+1 MQFNKAQIQAIQHN
-15 TGPCMVIA
+15 KGPCMVIA

-33 THRVRYLIERYG
+33 THRVRYLIDRCG
-45 VNPSDILVITFTK
+45 VKPSDILVITFTK
-58 AAAEQMKLK
+58 AAAEQMKFK
-67 FKGLSEGRNS
+67 FKGLSEGRSS

-99 AHCIIKPQIQHEFVK
+99 ARCIITPQVQHEFVK
-114 DQMCRLELEYDDE
+114 DQIHRLELEYDDE
-127 NEAVAGVLSEIS
+127 KEAVDGVLSEIS
-139 CVKGEDVNID
+139 RVKGEAVNID

-160 FRIMYR
+160 FRIIYM

-365 CDYSAVQDVYEHWI
+365 CDYSVVQDIYEHWI

-389 ALGSRERMDFL
+389 ALGSRERIDFL

-407 RYITRSYITQ
+407 RYISRSYITQ

-426 SCERNEQMSE
+426 GYEGNEQMSK
-436 QVEKLA
+436 QVEKLV
-442 SDINMIRNMS
+442 SDISMIRSMS
-452 PFAAVNYIRKGIGY
+452 PFAAVNYIRKGVGY
-466 DEYIRNYIYEYKAD
+466 DEYIRNYIYEHKAD

-495 SRYMSLSQWLD
+495 SQYMSLSQWLD
-506 GITEYL
+506 GIVEYIR
-512 KQCDTQRRN
+512 QCDKDRQN
-521 NTVEGVHMLTMHG
+521 NTADGVHMLTMHG

-540 KIVMVMDVCEGI
+540 KIVLVMDACEGI

-557 AVLDEQIEEERRLFL
+557 SILDEQIEEERRLFYVAMTRAKEKL
-572 CCNDKGKRKVVSSV
+572 YLLYHK
-586 PQAEVQQRYNPFTLY
+586 QRYNKDTT
-601 RRASYCS
+601 
-608 LSSSSYR
+608 R
-615 SSYSIA
+615 SRFIEELLTARYPLLRT
-621 SNSSSNASDTSS
+621 DLHT
-633 YSSSDSIFSS
+633 
-643 TGSLSPSTLYL
+643 P

>member
-23 GPGSGKTTVL
+23 GLGSGKTTVL

-127 NEAVAGVLSEIS
+127 KEAVAGVLSEIS
-139 CVKGEDVNID
+139 CVKGGAFNID

-185 QCRELLMQREDYR
+185 QCRELLMQREDYK

-218 AQFDVVRILADE
+218 AQFDVVRILADR

-281 FASRAVAEENEHRYY
+281 LASRAVAEENEHRYY
-296 KDITTYNSQGDT
+296 KDITTYNTQGDT

-316 LNDEKAFLVSEIRRL
+316 LNDEKAFAASEIRRL
-331 IDTGIAADD
+331 IDSGIAADD

-365 CDYSAVQDVYEHWI
+365 CDYSAVQDAYEHWI

-389 ALGSRERMDFL
+389 ALGSRERIDFL

-426 SCERNEQMSE
+426 CCEGNEQMSK
-436 QVEKLA
+436 QVEKLV
-442 SDINMIRNMS
+442 SDINIIRNMS

-466 DEYIRNYIYEYKAD
+466 DEYIRDYMYEHKAD

-489 ELAHRA
+489 ELTHRA

-506 GITEYL
+506 GIAEYL
-512 KQCDTQRRN
+512 KQCNTQRRN
-521 NTVEGVHMLTMHG
+521 STMEGVHMLTMHG

-557 AVLDEQIEEERRLFL
+557 AVLDEQIEEERRLFYVAMTRAKEKL
-572 CCNDKGKRKVVSSV
+572 YLLYPK
-586 PQAEVQQRYNPFTLY
+586 QRYNKDTT
-601 RRASYCS
+601 
-608 LSSSSYR
+608 R
-615 SSYSIA
+615 SRFIEELLTARYPLLRT
-621 SNSSSNASDTSS
+621 DLHT
-633 YSSSDSIFSS
+633 
-643 TGSLSPSTLYL
+643 P

>member
-1 MQFNEAQIQAIQHN
+1 MQFNKAQIQAIQHN
-15 TGPCMVIA
+15 KGPCMVIA

-33 THRVRYLIERYG
+33 THRVRYLIDRCG
-45 VNPSDILVITFTK
+45 VKPSDILVITFTK
-58 AAAEQMKLK
+58 AAAEQMKFK
-67 FKGLSEGRNS
+67 FKGLSEGRSS

-99 AHCIIKPQIQHEFVK
+99 ARCIITPQVQHEFVK
-114 DQMCRLELEYDDE
+114 DQIHRLELEYDDE
-127 NEAVAGVLSEIS
+127 KEAVDGVLSEIS
-139 CVKGEDVNID
+139 RVKGEAVNID

-160 FRIMYR
+160 FRIIYM

-365 CDYSAVQDVYEHWI
+365 CDYSVVQDIYEHWI

-426 SCERNEQMSE
+426 GYEGNEQMSE
-436 QVEKLA
+436 QVEKLV
-442 SDINMIRNMS
+442 SDISLIRSMS
-452 PFAAVNYIRKGIGY
+452 PFAAVNYIRKGVGY
-466 DEYIRNYIYEYKAD
+466 DEYIRNYIYEHKAD

-495 SRYMSLSQWLD
+495 SQYMSLSQWLED
-506 GITEYL
+506 IAEYIR
-512 KQCDTQRRN
+512 QCNKDRQN
-521 NTVEGVHMLTMHG
+521 NTADGVHMLTMHG

-540 KIVMVMDVCEGI
+540 KIVLVMDVCEGI

-557 AVLDEQIEEERRLFL
+557 AVLDSQIEEERRLFYVAMTRAKEKL
-572 CCNDKGKRKVVSSV
+572 YLLYPK
-586 PQAEVQQRYNPFTLY
+586 QRYNKDTT
-601 RRASYCS
+601 
-608 LSSSSYR
+608 R
-615 SSYSIA
+615 SRFIEELLTARYPLLRT
-621 SNSSSNASDTSS
+621 DLHT
-633 YSSSDSIFSS
+633 
-643 TGSLSPSTLYL
+643 P

>member
-1 MQFNEAQIQAIQHN
+1 MQFNKAQIQAIQHN
-15 TGPCMVIA
+15 KGPCMVIA

-33 THRVRYLIERYG
+33 THRVRYLIDRCG
-45 VNPSDILVITFTK
+45 VKPSDILVITFTK
-58 AAAEQMKLK
+58 AAAEQMKFK
-67 FKGLSEGRNS
+67 FKGLSEGRSS

-99 AHCIIKPQIQHEFVK
+99 ARCIITPQVQHEFVK
-114 DQMCRLELEYDDE
+114 DQIHRLELEYDDE
-127 NEAVAGVLSEIS
+127 KEAVDGVLSEIS
-139 CVKGEDVNID
+139 RVKGEAVNID

-160 FRIMYR
+160 FRIIYM

-365 CDYSAVQDVYEHWI
+365 CDYSVVQDIYEHWI

-389 ALGSRERMDFL
+389 ALGSRERIDFL

-407 RYITRSYITQ
+407 RYISRSYITQ

-426 SCERNEQMSE
+426 GYEGNEQMSK
-436 QVEKLA
+436 QVEKLV
-442 SDINMIRNMS
+442 SDISMIRSMS
-452 PFAAVNYIRKGIGY
+452 PFAAVNYIRKGVGY
-466 DEYIRNYIYEYKAD
+466 DEYIRNYIYEHKAD

-495 SRYMSLSQWLD
+495 SQYMSLSQWLD
-506 GITEYL
+506 GIVEYIR
-512 KQCDTQRRN
+512 QCDKDRQN
-521 NTVEGVHMLTMHG
+521 NTADGVHMLTMHG

-540 KIVMVMDVCEGI
+540 KIVLVMDACEGI

-557 AVLDEQIEEERRLFL
+557 SILDEQIEEERRLFY
-572 CCNDKGKRKVVSSV
+572 V
-586 PQAEVQQRYNPFTLY
+586 AMT
-601 RRASYCS
+601 RAKKSC
-608 LSSSSYR
+608 
-615 SSYSIA
+615 
-621 SNSSSNASDTSS
+621 
-633 YSSSDSIFSS
+633 IFC
-643 TGSLSPSTLYL
+643 TPSRGTTKIQPVHAL

>member
-1 MQFNEAQIQAIQHN
+1 MQFNKAQIQAIQHN
-15 TGPCMVIA
+15 KGPCMVIA

-33 THRVRYLIERYG
+33 THRVRYLIDRCG
-45 VNPSDILVITFTK
+45 VKPSDILVITFTK
-58 AAAEQMKLK
+58 AAAEQMKFK
-67 FKGLSEGRNS
+67 FKGLSEGRSS

-99 AHCIIKPQIQHEFVK
+99 ARCIITPQVQHEFVK
-114 DQMCRLELEYDDE
+114 DQIHRLELEYDDE
-127 NEAVAGVLSEIS
+127 KEAVDGVLSEIS
-139 CVKGEDVNID
+139 RVKGEAVNID

-365 CDYSAVQDVYEHWI
+365 CDYSVVQDIYEHWI

-389 ALGSRERMDFL
+389 ALGSRERIDFL

-407 RYITRSYITQ
+407 RYISRSYITQ

-426 SCERNEQMSE
+426 GYEGNEQMSK
-436 QVEKLA
+436 QVEKLV
-442 SDINMIRNMS
+442 SDISMIRSMS
-452 PFAAVNYIRKGIGY
+452 PFAAVNYIRKGVGY
-466 DEYIRNYIYEYKAD
+466 DEYIRNYIYEHKAD

-495 SRYMSLSQWLD
+495 SQYMSLSQWLD
-506 GITEYL
+506 GIVEYIR
-512 KQCDTQRRN
+512 QCDKDRQN
-521 NTVEGVHMLTMHG
+521 NTADGVHMLTMHG

-540 KIVMVMDVCEGI
+540 KIVLVMDACEGI

-557 AVLDEQIEEERRLFL
+557 SILDEQIEEERRLFYVAMTRAKEKL
-572 CCNDKGKRKVVSSV
+572 YLLYPK
-586 PQAEVQQRYNPFTLY
+586 QRYNKDTT
-601 RRASYCS
+601 
-608 LSSSSYR
+608 R
-615 SSYSIA
+615 SRFIEELLTARYPLLRT
-621 SNSSSNASDTSS
+621 DLHT
-633 YSSSDSIFSS
+633 
-643 TGSLSPSTLYL
+643 P

>member
-1 MQFNEAQIQAIQHN
+1 MQFNKAQIQAIQHN
-15 TGPCMVIA
+15 KGPCMVIA

-33 THRVRYLIERYG
+33 THRVRYLIDRCG
-45 VNPSDILVITFTK
+45 VKPSDILVITFTK
-58 AAAEQMKLK
+58 AAAEQMKFK
-67 FKGLSEGRNS
+67 FKGLSEGRSS

-99 AHCIIKPQIQHEFVK
+99 ARCIITPQVQHEFVK
-114 DQMCRLELEYDDE
+114 DQIHRLELEYDDE
-127 NEAVAGVLSEIS
+127 KEAVDGVLSEIS
-139 CVKGEDVNID
+139 RVKGEAVNID

-160 FRIMYR
+160 FRIIYM

-365 CDYSAVQDVYEHWI
+365 CDYSVVQDIYEHWI
-379 SKDILTYIRI
+379 SKDVLTYIRI
-389 ALGSRERMDFL
+389 ALGSRERIDFL

-407 RYITRSYITQ
+407 RYISRSYITQ

-426 SCERNEQMSE
+426 GYEGNEQMSK
-436 QVEKLA
+436 QVEKLV
-442 SDINMIRNMS
+442 SDISMIRSMS
-452 PFAAVNYIRKGIGY
+452 PFAAVNYIRKGVGY
-466 DEYIRNYIYEYKAD
+466 DEYIRNYIYEHKAD

-495 SRYMSLSQWLD
+495 SQYMSLSQWLD
-506 GITEYL
+506 GIVEYIR
-512 KQCDTQRRN
+512 QCDKDRQN
-521 NTVEGVHMLTMHG
+521 NTADGVHMLTMHG

-540 KIVMVMDVCEGI
+540 KIVLVMDACEGI

-557 AVLDEQIEEERRLFL
+557 SILDEQIEEERRLFYVAMTRAKEKL
-572 CCNDKGKRKVVSSV
+572 YLLYPK
-586 PQAEVQQRYNPFTLY
+586 QRYNKDTT
-601 RRASYCS
+601 
-608 LSSSSYR
+608 R
-615 SSYSIA
+615 SRFIEELLTARYPLLRT
-621 SNSSSNASDTSS
+621 DLHT
-633 YSSSDSIFSS
+633 
-643 TGSLSPSTLYL
+643 P

>member
-1 MQFNEAQIQAIQHN
+1 MQFNKAQIQAIQHN
-15 TGPCMVIA
+15 KGPCMVIA

-33 THRVRYLIERYG
+33 THRVRYLIDRCG
-45 VNPSDILVITFTK
+45 VKPSDILVITFTK
-58 AAAEQMKLK
+58 AAAEQMKFK
-67 FKGLSEGRNS
+67 FKGLSEGRSS

-99 AHCIIKPQIQHEFVK
+99 ARCIITPQVQHEFVK
-114 DQMCRLELEYDDE
+114 DQIHRLELEYDDE
-127 NEAVAGVLSEIS
+127 KEAVDGVLSEIS
-139 CVKGEDVNID
+139 RVKGEAVNID

-160 FRIMYR
+160 FRIIYM

-281 FASRAVAEENEHRYY
+281 FASMAVAEENEHRYY

-365 CDYSAVQDVYEHWI
+365 CDYSVVQDIYEHWI

-389 ALGSRERMDFL
+389 ALGSRERIDFL

-407 RYITRSYITQ
+407 RYISRSYITQ

-426 SCERNEQMSE
+426 GYEGNEQMSK
-436 QVEKLA
+436 QVEKLV
-442 SDINMIRNMS
+442 SDISMIRSMS
-452 PFAAVNYIRKGIGY
+452 PFAAVNYIRKGVGY
-466 DEYIRNYIYEYKAD
+466 DEYIRNYIYEHKAD

-495 SRYMSLSQWLD
+495 SQYMSLSQWLD
-506 GITEYL
+506 GIVEYIR
-512 KQCDTQRRN
+512 QCDKDRQN
-521 NTVEGVHMLTMHG
+521 NTADGVHMLTMHG

-540 KIVMVMDVCEGI
+540 KIVLVMDACEGI

-557 AVLDEQIEEERRLFL
+557 SILDEQIEEERRLFYVAMTRAKEKL
-572 CCNDKGKRKVVSSV
+572 YLLYPK
-586 PQAEVQQRYNPFTLY
+586 QRYNKDTT
-601 RRASYCS
+601 
-608 LSSSSYR
+608 R
-615 SSYSIA
+615 SRFIEELLTARYPLLRT
-621 SNSSSNASDTSS
+621 DLHT
-633 YSSSDSIFSS
+633 
-643 TGSLSPSTLYL
+643 P

>member
-1 MQFNEAQIQAIQHN
+1 MQFNKAQIQAIQHN
-15 TGPCMVIA
+15 KGPCMVIA

-33 THRVRYLIERYG
+33 THRVRYLIDRCG
-45 VNPSDILVITFTK
+45 VKPSDILVVTFTK
-58 AAAEQMKLK
+58 AAAEQMKFK
-67 FKGLSEGRNS
+67 FKGLSEGRSS

-99 AHCIIKPQIQHEFVK
+99 ARCIITPQVQHEFVK
-114 DQMCRLELEYDDE
+114 DQIHRLELEYDDE
-127 NEAVAGVLSEIS
+127 KEAVDGVLSEIS
-139 CVKGEDVNID
+139 RVKGEAVNID

-160 FRIMYR
+160 FRIIYM

-365 CDYSAVQDVYEHWI
+365 CDYSVVQDIYEHWI

-389 ALGSRERMDFL
+389 ALGSRERIDFL

-407 RYITRSYITQ
+407 RYISRSYITQ

-426 SCERNEQMSE
+426 GYEGNEQMSK
-436 QVEKLA
+436 QVEKLV
-442 SDINMIRNMS
+442 SDISMIRSMP
-452 PFAAVNYIRKGIGY
+452 PFAAVNYIRKGVGY
-466 DEYIRNYIYEYKAD
+466 DEYIRNYIYEHKAD

-495 SRYMSLSQWLD
+495 SQYMNLSQWLD
-506 GITEYL
+506 GIAEYIR
-512 KQCDTQRRN
+512 QCDKDRQN
-521 NTVEGVHMLTMHG
+521 NTSDGVHMLTMHS

-540 KIVMVMDVCEGI
+540 KIVLVMDVCEGI

-557 AVLDEQIEEERRLFL
+557 SILDEQIEEERRLFYVAMTRAKEKL
-572 CCNDKGKRKVVSSV
+572 YLLYPK
-586 PQAEVQQRYNPFTLY
+586 QRYNKDTT
-601 RRASYCS
+601 
-608 LSSSSYR
+608 R
-615 SSYSIA
+615 SRFIEELLTARYPLLRT
-621 SNSSSNASDTSS
+621 DLHT
-633 YSSSDSIFSS
+633 
-643 TGSLSPSTLYL
+643 P

>member
-1 MQFNEAQIQAIQHN
+1 MQFNKAHIQAIQHN
-15 TGPCMVIA
+15 KGPCMVIA

-33 THRVRYLIERYG
+33 THRVRYLIDRCG
-45 VNPSDILVITFTK
+45 VKPSDILVITFTK
-58 AAAEQMKLK
+58 AAAEQMKFK
-67 FKGLSEGRNS
+67 FKGLSEGRSS

-99 AHCIIKPQIQHEFVK
+99 ARCIITPQVQHEFVK
-114 DQMCRLELEYDDE
+114 DQIHRLELEYDDE
-127 NEAVAGVLSEIS
+127 KEAVDGVLSEIS
-139 CVKGEDVNID
+139 RVKGEAVNID

-160 FRIMYR
+160 FRIIYM

-365 CDYSAVQDVYEHWI
+365 CDYSVVQDIYEHWI

-389 ALGSRERMDFL
+389 ALGSRERIDFL

-407 RYITRSYITQ
+407 RYISRSYITQ

-426 SCERNEQMSE
+426 GYEGNEQMSK
-436 QVEKLA
+436 QVEKLV
-442 SDINMIRNMS
+442 SDISMIRSMS
-452 PFAAVNYIRKGIGY
+452 PFAAVNYIRKGVGY
-466 DEYIRNYIYEYKAD
+466 DEYIRNYIYEHKAD

-495 SRYMSLSQWLD
+495 SQYMSLSQWLD
-506 GITEYL
+506 GIAEYIR
-512 KQCDTQRRN
+512 QCDKDRQN
-521 NTVEGVHMLTMHG
+521 NTADGVHMLTMHG

-540 KIVMVMDVCEGI
+540 KIVLVMDVCEGI

-557 AVLDEQIEEERRLFL
+557 SILDEQIEEERRLFYVAMTRAKEKL
-572 CCNDKGKRKVVSSV
+572 YLLYPK
-586 PQAEVQQRYNPFTLY
+586 QRYNKDTT
-601 RRASYCS
+601 
-608 LSSSSYR
+608 R
-615 SSYSIA
+615 SRFIEELLTARYPLLRT
-621 SNSSSNASDTSS
+621 DLHT
-633 YSSSDSIFSS
+633 
-643 TGSLSPSTLYL
+643 P

>member
-15 TGPCMVIA
+15 KGPCMVIA

-33 THRVRYLIERYG
+33 THRVRYLIDRCG
-45 VNPSDILVITFTK
+45 VKPSDILVITFTK

-67 FKGLSEGRNS
+67 FKGLSEGRSS

-99 AHCIIKPQIQHEFVK
+99 ARCIITPQVQHEFVK

-127 NEAVAGVLSEIS
+127 KEAVAGVLSEIS
-139 CVKGEDVNID
+139 RVKGEAVNID
-149 EYESRCIPPQS
+149 EYESMCVPPQS
-160 FRIMYR
+160 FRIIYM

-172 VRKHLIDFDDMIV
+172 VKKHLIDFDDMIV
-185 QCRELLMQREDYR
+185 LCRELLMKREDYR

-218 AQFDVVRILADE
+218 AQFDVVRILADG

-281 FASRAVAEENEHRYY
+281 LASRAVAEENEHRYY
-296 KDITTYNSQGDT
+296 KDITTHTAQGDS
-308 VSVYEFNS
+308 VSIYEFNS
-316 LNDEKAFLVSEIRRL
+316 LNDEKTFLVSEIRRL
-331 IDTGIAADD
+331 IDAGIAADD

-347 NVIGNMYMSRLE
+347 NIIGNMYMSRLE
-359 SDGIPC
+359 CDGIPC
-365 CDYSAVQDVYEHWI
+365 CDYSVVQDIYEHWI

-407 RYITRSYITQ
+407 RYISRSYITQ

-426 SCERNEQMSE
+426 GYEGNEQMSK
-436 QVEKLA
+436 QVEKLV
-442 SDINMIRNMS
+442 SDISMIRSMS
-452 PFAAVNYIRKGIGY
+452 PFAAVNYIRKGVGY
-466 DEYIRNYIYEYKAD
+466 DEFIRNYIYEHKAD
-480 KEELYNVLD
+480 KEELYYVLD

-495 SRYMSLSQWLD
+495 SQYMSLSQWLD
-506 GITEYL
+506 EIAEYIR
-512 KQCDTQRRN
+512 QCDKDRQN
-521 NTVEGVHMLTMHG
+521 NTADGVHMLTMHG

-540 KIVMVMDVCEGI
+540 KIVLVMDVCEGI

-557 AVLDEQIEEERRLFL
+557 AVLDEQIEEERRLFYVAMTRAKEKL
-572 CCNDKGKRKVVSSV
+572 YLLYPK
-586 PQAEVQQRYNPFTLY
+586 QRYNKDTT
-601 RRASYCS
+601 
-608 LSSSSYR
+608 R
-615 SSYSIA
+615 SRFIEEILTARYPLLRT
-621 SNSSSNASDTSS
+621 DLHT
-633 YSSSDSIFSS
+633 
-643 TGSLSPSTLYL
+643 P

>member
-1 MQFNEAQIQAIQHN
+1 LQFNKAQIQAIQHN
-15 TGPCMVIA
+15 KGPCMVIA

-33 THRVRYLIERYG
+33 THRVRYLIDRCG
-45 VNPSDILVITFTK
+45 VKPSDILVITFTK
-58 AAAEQMKLK
+58 AAAEQMKFK
-67 FKGLSEGRNS
+67 FKGLSEGRSS

-99 AHCIIKPQIQHEFVK
+99 ARCIITPQVQHEFVK
-114 DQMCRLELEYDDE
+114 DQIHRLELEYDDE
-127 NEAVAGVLSEIS
+127 KEAVDGVLSEIS
-139 CVKGEDVNID
+139 RVKGEAVNID

-160 FRIMYR
+160 FRIIYM

-365 CDYSAVQDVYEHWI
+365 CDYSVVQDIYEHWI

-389 ALGSRERMDFL
+389 ALGSRERIDFL

-407 RYITRSYITQ
+407 RYISRSYITQ

-426 SCERNEQMSE
+426 GYEGNEQMSK
-436 QVEKLA
+436 QVEKLV
-442 SDINMIRNMS
+442 SDISMIRSMS
-452 PFAAVNYIRKGIGY
+452 PFAAVNYIRKGVGY
-466 DEYIRNYIYEYKAD
+466 DEYIRNYIYEHKAD

-495 SRYMSLSQWLD
+495 SQYMSLSQWLD
-506 GITEYL
+506 GIVEYIR
-512 KQCDTQRRN
+512 QCDKDRQN
-521 NTVEGVHMLTMHG
+521 NTADGVHMLTMHG

-540 KIVMVMDVCEGI
+540 KIVLVMDACEGI

-557 AVLDEQIEEERRLFL
+557 SILDEQIEEERRLFYVAMTRAKEKL
-572 CCNDKGKRKVVSSV
+572 YLLYPK
-586 PQAEVQQRYNPFTLY
+586 QRYNKDTT
-601 RRASYCS
+601 
-608 LSSSSYR
+608 R
-615 SSYSIA
+615 SRFIEELLTARYPLLRT
-621 SNSSSNASDTSS
+621 DLHT
-633 YSSSDSIFSS
+633 
-643 TGSLSPSTLYL
+643 P

>member
-1 MQFNEAQIQAIQHN
+1 MQFNKAQIQAIQHN
-15 TGPCMVIA
+15 KGPCMVIA

-33 THRVRYLIERYG
+33 THRVRYLIDRCG
-45 VNPSDILVITFTK
+45 VKPSDILVITFTK
-58 AAAEQMKLK
+58 AAAEQMKFK
-67 FKGLSEGRNS
+67 FKGLSEGRSS

-99 AHCIIKPQIQHEFVK
+99 ARCIITPQVQHEFVK
-114 DQMCRLELEYDDE
+114 DQIHRLELEYDDE
-127 NEAVAGVLSEIS
+127 KEAVDGVLSEIS
-139 CVKGEDVNID
+139 RVKGEAVNID

-160 FRIMYR
+160 FRIIYM

-365 CDYSAVQDVYEHWI
+365 CDYSVVQDIYEHWI

-389 ALGSRERMDFL
+389 ALGSMERIDFL

-407 RYITRSYITQ
+407 RYISRSYITQ

-426 SCERNEQMSE
+426 GYEGNEQMSK
-436 QVEKLA
+436 QVEKLV
-442 SDINMIRNMS
+442 SDISMIRSMP
-452 PFAAVNYIRKGIGY
+452 PFAAVNYIRKGVGY
-466 DEYIRNYIYEYKAD
+466 DEYIRNYIYEHKAD

-495 SRYMSLSQWLD
+495 SQYMNLSQWLD
-506 GITEYL
+506 GIAEYIR
-512 KQCDTQRRN
+512 QCDKDRQN
-521 NTVEGVHMLTMHG
+521 NTSDGVHMLTMHS

-540 KIVMVMDVCEGI
+540 KIVLVMDVCEGI

-557 AVLDEQIEEERRLFL
+557 SILDEQIEEERRLFYVAMTRAKEKL
-572 CCNDKGKRKVVSSV
+572 YLLYPK
-586 PQAEVQQRYNPFTLY
+586 QRYNKDTT
-601 RRASYCS
+601 
-608 LSSSSYR
+608 R
-615 SSYSIA
+615 SRFIEELLTAHYPLLRTDLHI
-621 SNSSSNASDTSS
+621 
-633 YSSSDSIFSS
+633 
-643 TGSLSPSTLYL
+643 P

>member
-15 TGPCMVIA
+15 KGPCMVIA

-33 THRVRYLIERYG
+33 THRVRYLIDRCG
-45 VNPSDILVITFTK
+45 VKPSDILVITFTK
-58 AAAEQMKLK
+58 AAAEQMKFK
-67 FKGLSEGRNS
+67 FKGLSEGRSS

-99 AHCIIKPQIQHEFVK
+99 ARCIITPQVQHEFVK
-114 DQMCRLELEYDDE
+114 DQIHRLELEYDDE
-127 NEAVAGVLSEIS
+127 KEAVDGVLSEIS
-139 CVKGEDVNID
+139 RVKGEAVNID

-160 FRIMYR
+160 FRIIYM

-365 CDYSAVQDVYEHWI
+365 CDYSVVQDIYEHWI

-389 ALGSRERMDFL
+389 ALGSRERIDFL

-407 RYITRSYITQ
+407 RYISRSYITQ

-426 SCERNEQMSE
+426 GYEGNEQMSK
-436 QVEKLA
+436 QVEKLV
-442 SDINMIRNMS
+442 SDISMIRSMS
-452 PFAAVNYIRKGIGY
+452 PFAAVNYIRKGVGY
-466 DEYIRNYIYEYKAD
+466 DEYIRNYIYEHKAD

-495 SRYMSLSQWLD
+495 SQYMSLSQWLD
-506 GITEYL
+506 GIVEYIR
-512 KQCDTQRRN
+512 QCDKDRQN
-521 NTVEGVHMLTMHG
+521 NTADGVHMLTMHG

-540 KIVMVMDVCEGI
+540 KIVLVMDACEGI

-557 AVLDEQIEEERRLFL
+557 SILDEQIEEERRLFYVAMTRAKEKL
-572 CCNDKGKRKVVSSV
+572 YLLYPK
-586 PQAEVQQRYNPFTLY
+586 QRYNKDTT
-601 RRASYCS
+601 
-608 LSSSSYR
+608 R
-615 SSYSIA
+615 SRFIEELLTARYPLLRT
-621 SNSSSNASDTSS
+621 DLHT
-633 YSSSDSIFSS
+633 
-643 TGSLSPSTLYL
+643 P